1 MEAVFLRILNMSI
14 TAGWLVLAV
23 MLLRLVLKRAPKAIR
38 CALWALV
45 GIRLVLPFS
54 FESMWSLLPSAEPIP
69 MGSLQSG
76 SLVVNTGIPVVDQ
89 AVNPAIA
96 EVFTPTVTDA
106 VQSATPVTAPTVVSV
121 TQTASVI
128 WVIGTVLML
137 LYSAVSYWR
146 LRRRVAA
153 SIPAENGLWLCD
165 NIETPFI
172 LGIFRP
178 RIYIPSAMP
187 PEQVSH
193 VAAHERAHLQRRDH
207 WWKPLGFLLLSIH
220 WFNPL
225 LWLAYILLCRDIE
238 LACDEKVIRDMSA
251 DDKKA
256 YSIALLETSVPRRMI
271 AACPLAFGEVGVK
284 TRIRSVLHYKK
295 PAFWLAVLAVVLC
308 VTAAVCLLTDPY
320 ESTWLMGGE
329 YKVAEV
335 LYATPSYSTNPA
347 DYPEFCLTADY
358 RLYTKEDDSWEL
370 QEDRSVNFLTPE
382 RFLEGMFSYKDGWTG
397 KRGLPAIS
405 YAEGFQTENDR
416 FYLFLQTKKG
426 ETLLAYG
433 WEDTGERH
441 QGASDDS
448 NVFYLCRLEN
458 QLGEHEFSVDFIAR
472 SLREKVGSHVEPFA
486 YWSHAH
492 KPGYAVVG
500 FHAGE
505 GANQNEM
512 PDMGYAVFETENGG
526 YLLKDWQLCPGAAQT
541 PSRIVTAGTAVLG
554 DTATDANTYDVILS
568 SNPYL
573 HSVKRVYYKG
583 DTLLGE
589 AKYLADI
596 QYSLLM
602 LPWDAYPEANSVA
615 LYYYD
620 EQGRTINPD
629 TGTVTDADGTV
640 VHQPSYTYGCGSWK
654 VTLPGE
660 YVHLLLPYNVSQEA
674 APGHFTLTTV
684 YEKASVEEAKRDF
697 GSSDGMGFLFG
708 ITMLEGDAYR
718 EWLDQGFPG
727 YTLFARDDVGHYFF
741 LTEATDVQYYRS
753 DYAKADYTEWE
764 RLMALTAP
772 VCESFISLN
781 GLTPCTQSDASLTEL
796 PQTLTLSMEDYTTF
810 AGDPAVQL
818 RVTNAAGVFL
828 WQSTDPAVASVDA
841 SGKVTPVAPGTA
853 WVYATDGVGI
863 GRCTVRVREAPN
875 TWNGP
880 VDVVNTPAAVDHGV
894 PPEQK
899 YDLPAEVVDHRSWD
913 YDAEIQKLADYPE
926 DSLEV
931 YDLREPWE
939 ATLYLRWGNAAKCFD
954 GDHWNTGGLSFQHC
968 LMDADGDGVQ
978 ELAVIGHPGTGT
990 DVSVDSLHIFQKS
1003 TDGIVRYTFA
1013 PAADVLRYTV
1023 ESMIDHNNRNIET
1036 RNNFLPIP
1044 DGLDLTDFALGNL
1057 VHFSAAETGITGSWV
1072 IQFVKEGTVFRG
1084 TADYAVQ
1091 LTADIHFS
1099 DGTFTL
1105 DNFRLGRIS

>member
-23 MLLRLVLKRAPKAIR
+23 LLLRLVLQRAPKAIR

-69 MGSLQSG
+69 MESLYTGSLT
-76 SLVVNTGIPVVDQ
+76 VTTGIPVVDQ

-96 EVFTPTVTDA
+96 EVFTPTVTDT
-106 VQSATPVTAPTVVSV
+106 VQSVPSVTAPTVVSV

-128 WVIGTVLML
+128 WLAGMVLML
-137 LYSAVSYWR
+137 LYTAVSYLR
-146 LRRRVAA
+146 LRRRVAV
-153 SIPAENGLWLCD
+153 SIPVENGLWLCD
-165 NIETPFI
+165 AIETPFI
-172 LGIFRP
+172 LGILRP

-187 PEQVSH
+187 EEQVTH
-193 VAAHERAHLQRRDH
+193 VAAHEQAHLRRRDH

-238 LACDEKVIRDMSA
+238 LACDERVIRDMGA
-251 DDKKA
+251 EDKKA

-284 TRIRSVLHYKK
+284 ARIRSVLHYRK
-295 PAFWLAVLAVVLC
+295 PAFWLAVLAIVLC
-308 VTAAVCLLTDPY
+308 IAAAVCLLTDPY
-320 ESTWLMGGE
+320 ESSRLMGGE

-347 DYPEFCLTADY
+347 AYLEVWLTADR
-358 RLYTKEDDSWEL
+358 RLYMRIENRLEPLDIHWTDARKPSH
-370 QEDRSVNFLTPE
+370 FLD
-382 RFLEGMFSYKDGWTG
+382 GMFYEKWWTG

-405 YAEGFQTENDR
+405 DAWLFQTENDY
-416 FYLFLQTKKG
+416 FYLFMQTKKG

-433 WEDTGERH
+433 REDMGERYE
-441 QGASDDS
+441 GPSDDS
-448 NVFYLCRLEN
+448 SVYYLCRLEN
-458 QLGEHEFSVDFIAR
+458 QLGEHEFSVDFFAR
-472 SLREKVGSHVEPFA
+472 SLRETVGSHVEPFA

-505 GANQNEM
+505 GANQSEM

-568 SNPYL
+568 SNLYL

-583 DTLLGE
+583 NTVLGE
-589 AKYLADI
+589 AKYLADLS
-596 QYSLLM
+596 YSMLM
-602 LPWDAYPEANSVA
+602 LPWDAYPEADHVSQ
-615 LYYYD
+615 YFYD
-620 EQGRTINPD
+620 EEGRQIDPD

-660 YVHLLLPYNVSQEA
+660 YVHLLLPYNVSQET
-674 APGHFTLTTV
+674 APGHFTLTSV

-708 ITMLEGDAYR
+708 ITMLEGEAYR
-718 EWLDQGFPG
+718 EWLEQGFPG
-727 YTLFARDDVGHYFF
+727 YTLFARDDAGHYFF

-764 RLMALTAP
+764 TLMALAEP
-772 VCESFISLN
+772 VCQQFITLN
-781 GLTPCTQSDASLTEL
+781 RLTPYTRKEALL
-796 PQTLTLSMEDYTTF
+796 PNIPQTLTLSKEDYTTF

-818 RVTNAAGVFL
+818 RVTNTAGVFL
-828 WQSTDPAVASVDA
+828 WGSTNPEIASVDA

-863 GRCTVRVREAPN
+863 GRCTVRVREAPK
-875 TWNGP
+875 TWTGP
-880 VDVVNTPAAVDHGV
+880 VDVLNVPSTSDTGV
-894 PPEQK
+894 PPEKK
-899 YDLPAEVVDHRSWD
+899 YDLPTEIVDHLSWD
-913 YDAEIQKLADYPE
+913 YGAEIQKLADYPE

-939 ATLYLRWGNAAKCFD
+939 DTLYLRWGNAAKCFD

-1003 TDGIVRYTFA
+1003 ADGIVRYTFA

-1044 DGLDLTDFALGNL
+1044 DGLDLTDFVLGNL
-1057 VHFSAAETGITGSWV
+1057 VHFSAAETGITGSWI
-1072 IQFVKEGTVFRG
+1072 IQFAKEGMVFRG

-1105 DNFRLGRIS
+1105 DNFWLGRIN

>member
-23 MLLRLVLKRAPKAIR
+23 MLLRLVLKNAPKALR

-54 FESMWSLLPSAEPIP
+54 FESMWSILPSAEPIP
-69 MGSLQSG
+69 METLQSG
-76 SLVVNTGIPVVDQ
+76 SLVVDTGIPALDQ
-89 AVNPAIA
+89 AVNPAIGQ
-96 EVFTPTVTDA
+96 VFTPAASDTVGNA
-106 VQSATPVTAPTVVSV
+106 VPAVPTVMDV
-121 TQTASVI
+121 THIAAVVWI
-128 WVIGTVLML
+128 AGMVLML
-137 LYSAVSYWR
+137 LYTAVSYLR
-146 LRRRVAA
+146 LRRRVAV
-153 SIPAENGLWLCD
+153 SIPVENGLWLCD
-165 NIETPFI
+165 SIETPFI
-172 LGIFRP
+172 LGILRP

-187 PEQVSH
+187 EEQVTH
-193 VAAHERAHLQRRDH
+193 VAAHEQAHLLRRDH

-238 LACDEKVIRDMSA
+238 LACDERVIRDMGVE
-251 DDKKA
+251 DKKA

-284 TRIRSVLHYKK
+284 ARIRSVLHYKK
-295 PAFWLAVLAVVLC
+295 PAFWLALVSAALC
-308 VTAAVCLLTDPY
+308 LTAAVCLLTNPY
-320 ESTWLMGGE
+320 ERQTRLLGAD
-329 YKVAEV
+329 YKVENI
-335 LYATPSYSTNPA
+335 LYETAAAGTPTVEY
-347 DYPEFCLTADY
+347 CITADL
-358 RLYTKEDDSWEL
+358 RLYHRPIYSELEYIGQLHPYSLTVPQLKGYMHQNTAWRSSKQIPSITDAYALTTEGQSWYIAMQL
-370 QEDRSVNFLTPE
+370 Q
-382 RFLEGMFSYKDGWTG
+382 DG
-397 KRGLPAIS
+397 R
-405 YAEGFQTENDR
+405 
-416 FYLFLQTKKG
+416 
-426 ETLLAYG
+426 TLLAKG
-433 WEDTGERH
+433 WEDISDRNDYG
-441 QGASDDS
+441 SDDTS
-448 NVFYLCRLEN
+448 IHALYELKN
-458 QLGEHEFSVDFIAR
+458 QLGEHEFSVDFFAR
-472 SLREKVGSHVEPFA
+472 SLRETVGSNVEPFA

-505 GANQNEM
+505 GANQSEM

-568 SNPYL
+568 SNLYL

-583 DTLLGE
+583 DTMLGE
-589 AKYLADI
+589 AKHLADLS
-596 QYSLLM
+596 YSMLM
-602 LPWDAYPEANSVA
+602 LPWDAYPEADHVSQ
-615 LYYYD
+615 YFYD
-620 EQGRTINPD
+620 EEGRQIDPD

-660 YVHLLLPYNVSQEA
+660 YVHLLLSYNVSQET
-674 APGHFTLTTV
+674 APGHFTLTSV

-708 ITMLEGDAYR
+708 ITMLEGEAYR
-718 EWLDQGFPG
+718 EWLEQGFPG

-764 RLMALTAP
+764 TLMALAEPT
-772 VCESFISLN
+772 CQQFITLN
-781 GLTPCTQSDASLTEL
+781 RLTPYTRKEALLPDM
-796 PQTLTLSMEDYTTF
+796 PQTLTLSKEDYTTF

-818 RVTNAAGVFL
+818 RVTNTAGVFL
-828 WQSTDPAVASVDA
+828 WGSTNPEIASVDA

-853 WVYATDGVGI
+853 WVYATDGVGF

-913 YDAEIQKLADYPE
+913 YDAEIQKLADYPGAA
-926 DSLEV
+926 LEV

-939 ATLYLRWGNAAKCFD
+939 DTLYLRWGNAAQCFD

-990 DVSVDSLHIFQKS
+990 GVSVDSLHIFQQS
-1003 TDGIVRYTFA
+1003 ADGIVRYTFA

-1023 ESMIDHNNRNIET
+1023 ESMIDHNNRNIEI

-1044 DGLDLTDFALGNL
+1044 DGLDLTDFVLGNL
-1057 VHFSAAETGITGSWV
+1057 VHFSAAETGITGSWI
-1072 IQFVKEGTVFRG
+1072 IQFAKEGMVFRG

-1099 DGTFTL
+1099 DGSFTL